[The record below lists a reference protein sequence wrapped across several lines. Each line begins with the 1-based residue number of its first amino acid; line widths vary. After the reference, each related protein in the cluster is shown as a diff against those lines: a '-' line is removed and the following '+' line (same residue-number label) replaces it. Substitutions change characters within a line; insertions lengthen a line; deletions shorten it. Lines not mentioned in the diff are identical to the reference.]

1 MPGTGRGVD
10 GNVDTRHLERVKLTK
25 ATMLG
30 WAMLDAAERDRFFE
44 ALVAAALRLD
54 RLQFREWL
62 WKRLRSRPLVAV
74 DPTAYAISDGDMTA
88 LPEALDRDRDHL
100 PADFIAGVIETT
112 AHLAPS
118 E

>member
-1 MPGTGRGVD
+1 MK
-10 GNVDTRHLERVKLTK
+10 RVELTK
-25 ATMLG
+25 ATMQG
-30 WAMLDAAERDRFFE
+30 WARLNPAQRDRFFE

-88 LPEALDRDRDHL
+88 LLEALDRDRRS
-100 PADFIAGVIETT
+100 PARQLHRGSDRDNG
-112 AHLAPS
+112 PS
-118 E
+118 CA